1 MAYDKT
7 RQYSP
12 SDIKF
17 IFGGVEITGLA
28 DGTFLGLEFGSDR
41 FMKTVGADGSVVRT
55 RSADESAVITLTLLQ
70 SSISNDI
77 LNAFDAAD
85 FEGLTGALPMI
96 IKDANGNSLYT
107 ADKCWISKRP
117 SVEFGKELGTRAW
130 EFTVDHVFA
139 ITGSSNQ
146 L

>member
-12 SDIKF
+12 ADVKV
-17 IFGGVEITGLA
+17 IFGGYEITGFA
-28 DGTFLGLEFGSDR
+28 DGTFVGLEFGSDR
-41 FMKTVGADGSVVRT
+41 FTTMVGADGSVVRT
-55 RSADESAVITLTLLQ
+55 RSADETAKITVTLLQ
-70 SSISNDI
+70 SSASNDV

-85 FEGLTGALPMI
+85 FEGLTGALPFI
-96 IKDANGNSLYT
+96 LKDANGNSLYT

-117 SVEFGKELGTRAW
+117 SVEFGKDLGSRAW
-130 EFTVDHVFA
+130 ELSCDHIFA